1 MWPAGRPL
9 LEEAPCSADFTEA
22 IDRGMRVPQR
32 LRAAEDSGAGG
43 PAERMLEDF
52 CPSLQ
57 MHVPDRLLLA
67 EMPDAALRPL
77 LGNQLRQ
84 PWPDVS
90 EPPLEPAAQTAVYGA
105 HPFLSFVP
113 CSGSHRSNQ
122 LPELR
127 VGAQKE
133 GVLLESTQLATGRVR
148 QRQGCAWEAS
158 PALGS
163 SLEDLGAAEILV
175 MRKQL
180 TRISGRLQVLEEQRV
195 AWHQKEL
202 LLYSALLS
210 TCLLSTWLWLR
221 R

>member
-148 QRQGCAWEAS
+148 QRQGWLGPSVPLAGWSRAGPPPQFPPFPSEGRIYS
-158 PALGS
+158 PQNVLRALR
-163 SLEDLGAAEILV
+163 LLGH
-175 MRKQL
+175 QL
-180 TRISGRLQVLEEQRV
+180 CQLLWKPGPARLR
-195 AWHQKEL
+195 
-202 LLYSALLS
+202 
-210 TCLLSTWLWLR
+210 
-221 R
+221 